1 MILSYLDGSEPKY
14 IFNTC
19 NKFNGHIPQ
28 RVSLRQSKDTL
39 YWGCMSRIRVI

>member
-19 NKFNGHIPQ
+19 NKFHRGSSMTI
-28 RVSLRQSKDTL
+28 SLSSQIT
-39 YWGCMSRIRVI
+39 Y